1 MAFAEALDG
10 RRPLTNTSTSP
21 DIEPA
26 LLEPDASLV
35 TMTHVAYALHAAAIL
50 IGLSSAAFIVTA
62 FVFGLPSIIAVI
74 LNYRYRNA
82 ARGTFLESHFRWQ
95 IRSFWFALLWIVIA
109 LALALTFIG
118 IPVAW
123 VIAVGTGL
131 WLVYRIARGWLLLK
145 ERRPAPLATATTS
158 A

>member
-1 MAFAEALDG
+1 MFAG
-10 RRPLTNTSTSP
+10 RYTLTDTSP
-21 DIEPA
+21 DIQPA
-26 LLEPDASLV
+26 FLEPDASLV
-35 TMTHVAYALHAAAIL
+35 TMTHVVYALHAAAIL

-74 LNYRYRNA
+74 LNYVYRNA

-123 VIAVGTGL
+123 ALAVGTGL
-131 WLVYRIARGWLLLK
+131 WLIYRIVRGWLLLK
-145 ERRPAPLATATTS
+145 DRRPAPLAASS

>member
-1 MAFAEALDG
+1 MTDTQTATQPAFV
-10 RRPLTNTSTSP
+10 
-21 DIEPA
+21 
-26 LLEPDASLV
+26 EPDASLV
-35 TMTHVAYALHAAAIL
+35 TMAHVVYALHAASIL
-50 IGLSSAAFIVTA
+50 IGISSAAFIVTA

-74 LNYRYRNA
+74 LNYMYRNE
-82 ARGTFLESHFRWQ
+82 ARGTVLESHFRWQ

-123 VIAVGTGL
+123 VLVVGTGL
-131 WLVYRIARGWLLLK
+131 WLVYRVARGWLLLMD
-145 ERRPAPLATATTS
+145 RRPAPLDATS

>member
-1 MAFAEALDG
+1 MAADTT
-10 RRPLTNTSTSP
+10 PP
-21 DIEPA
+21 
-26 LLEPDASLV
+26 V
-35 TMTHVAYALHAAAIL
+35 TIAHAVYALHTASIL

-62 FVFGLPSIIAVI
+62 FVFGLPSIVAVI
-74 LNYRYRNA
+74 LNYMYRDE

-109 LALALTFIG
+109 VAVGITIIGLPLAWA
-118 IPVAW
+118 
-123 VIAVGTGL
+123 IAVGTGL

-145 ERRPAPLATATTS
+145 ERKPAPLTS

>member
-1 MAFAEALDG
+1 M
-10 RRPLTNTSTSP
+10 TNTP
-21 DIEPA
+21 PA
-26 LLEPDASLV
+26 VPPGFDEPDASLV
-35 TMTHVAYALHAAAIL
+35 TTTHVVYALHAAAIL

-62 FVFGLPSIIAVI
+62 FVFGLPSIVAVI
-74 LNYRYRNA
+74 LNYGYRNA

-123 VIAVGTGL
+123 AIAVGTGL
-131 WLVYRIARGWLLLK
+131 WLIYRIVRGWLLLK
-145 ERRPAPLATATTS
+145 DRRPAPPASTS